1 MMPRTQRAR
10 SAILW
15 ALASFCL
22 FAGSARPA
30 HAAQVDRAL
39 ERLLR
44 QPGRDAVDVIITTWQ
59 APGHADLALVRGFG
73 GEVEGPFR
81 TFHGFPARVPAAAL
95 EALSRSPRIKSI
107 SLDAEVK
114 AAWDLNAAPPS
125 VGVPE
130 ARALFGASGAGV
142 GVAIIDSGS
151 YWHDDLWDVIDGWA
165 DFYENRKGEPV
176 VWEKSFSY
184 DPYGHGTH
192 VAGILAGTGKTLAG
206 FSGVAPGA
214 RLQILKVLGS
224 DGTGSVSRL
233 LRAIDW
239 VSAHA
244 TERNIRVVNLSLG
257 HPVYESYTT
266 DPLCVAL
273 EALARRGIVVV
284 AAAGNYGR
292 LPDGTVVYGSIVSP
306 AHAPHVITV
315 GAMNPMGT
323 PARSDDIMATFSSR
337 GPTLVDGLVKP
348 DVVAPGVYMVSGLAP
363 GTYFDENFP
372 VLKIDTREYGVRRG
386 ADDYFVL
393 SGTSMAAPVVS
404 GIVALMLEKN
414 PSLTPNLVKA
424 ILQHTAENRGYDVM
438 TQGAGYVNAPGAVEA
453 AVKITSAPDSIGDG
467 GYWLSQ
473 PLSGQSTIAGQ
484 GVIWVGQVLWG
495 SSVLWGGADA
505 IAFNFDAL
513 WDQGVLWGGAG
524 YDALALSEAGITS
537 QGVIWVGVPLLP
549 QAVVWTGLQMQDLLF
564 GEASLSSSR

>member
-1 MMPRTQRAR
+1 MAPRLRQVLCT
-10 SAILW
+10 ILW

-22 FAGSARPA
+22 LAAITRPA
-30 HAAQVDRAL
+30 GAAQVDRAL
-39 ERLLR
+39 EKVMH
-44 QPGRDAVDVIITTWQ
+44 QPGAGKVEVIVTTWQ
-59 APGHADLALVRGFG
+59 APGDEDLGGVRGFG
-73 GEVEGPFR
+73 GEVGPPFR
-81 TFHGFPARVPAAAL
+81 SFHGFPARVPAAAL
-95 EALSRSPRIKSI
+95 VALARSPRIKAV
-107 SLDAEVK
+107 SLDAEVR

-125 VGVPE
+125 VGIPE
-130 ARALFGASGAGV
+130 AKALFGATGAGV

-239 VSAHA
+239 VRAHA
-244 TERNIRVVNLSLG
+244 AERNIRVVNLSLG

-273 EALARRGIVVV
+273 ETLVRQGIVVV

-292 LPDGTVVYGSIVSP
+292 LPDGTAVYGSIVSP
-306 AHAPHVITV
+306 AHSPHVITV
-315 GAMNPMGT
+315 GAMNPLGT
-323 PARSDDIMATFSSR
+323 PQRSDDIMATFSSR
-337 GPTLVDGLVKP
+337 GPTFFDGLVKP
-348 DVVAPGVYMVSGLAP
+348 DVVAPGVYTVSGLAP

-372 VLKIDTREYGVRRG
+372 VLKIDTRDYGVRHG

-404 GIVALMLEKN
+404 GIAALMLEKN

-424 ILQHTAENRGYDVM
+424 ILQHTAEDRGYDVM
-438 TQGAGYVNAPGAVEA
+438 TQGAGYVNAPGALEA
-453 AVKITSAPDSIGDG
+453 TVKITSTPELVTAGA
-467 GYWLSQ
+467 YWLSE

-495 SSVLWGGADA
+495 SSVLWGGAGA
-505 IAFNFDAL
+505 VAFNFDAL
-513 WDQGVLWGGAG
+513 WDLGVLWGGAG
-524 YDALALSEAGITS
+524 FDYQALSEAGISS

-549 QAVVWTGLQMQDLLF
+549 QAVIWTGLPMADLLF
-564 GEASLSSSR
+564 GEASLSSGR

>member
-1 MMPRTQRAR
+1 MARRIHRATPT
-10 SAILW
+10 ILW
-15 ALASFCL
+15 VLASLCL
-22 FAGSARPA
+22 LGAITP
-30 HAAQVDRAL
+30 AAQAAQIDRAL
-39 ERLLR
+39 EKVLG
-44 QPGRDAVDVIITTWQ
+44 QPGTGKVDVIVTTWQ
-59 APGHADLALVRGFG
+59 APGDADMGVVRGFG
-73 GEVEGPFR
+73 GETDTSYR
-81 TFHGFPARVPAAAL
+81 SFHGFPARVPVAAL
-95 EALSRSPRIKSI
+95 QALSRSPRIKAL

-114 AAWDLNAAPPS
+114 ATWDLNAAPPS

-130 ARALFGASGAGV
+130 AQALFGATGAGV

-239 VSAHA
+239 VRDHA
-244 TERNIRVVNLSLG
+244 VERNIRVVNLSLG

-273 EALARRGIVVV
+273 ETLVRQGIVVV

-292 LPDGTVVYGSIVSP
+292 LPDGTAVYGSIVSP
-306 AHAPHVITV
+306 AHSPHVITV

-337 GPTLVDGLVKP
+337 GPTYFDGLVKP
-348 DVVAPGVYMVSGLAP
+348 DVVAPGVYTASGLAP
-363 GTYFDENFP
+363 DTYFDDNFP
-372 VLKIDTREYGVRRG
+372 VLRIDTLDYGARRG

-404 GIVALMLEKN
+404 GIAALMFEKN

-424 ILQHTAENRGYDVM
+424 ILQHTAEDRGYDVM
-438 TQGAGYVNAPGAVEA
+438 TQGAGYANAPGAVEA
-453 AVKITSAPDSIGDG
+453 AIKITSSPGLVAEG
-467 GYWLSQ
+467 GYWLSG
-473 PLSGQSTIAGQ
+473 PLSGESTIAGQ
-484 GVIWVGQVLWG
+484 GVIWVGEILWG
-495 SSVLWGGADA
+495 SSVLWGGAGTV
-505 IAFNFDAL
+505 AFNFDAL
-513 WDQGVLWGGAG
+513 WGLGVLWGGASFE
-524 YDALALSEAGITS
+524 ALPLSETGITS
-537 QGVIWVGVPLLP
+537 QGVIWVGTPLLP
-549 QAVVWTGLQMQDLLF
+549 QSVIWTGLRMQDLLF
-564 GEASLSSSR
+564 GEASLSSGH